1 MSFENPTKEEL
12 EELRELKYSRSEIA
26 EHFGVSLA
34 QVKRWLT
41 DYDITKRNR
50 KKVTID
56 SARVSR
62 GIPLPTNYGVT
73 LVEQAQ
79 NILGTRM
86 VHDKHHGYKVDGRPM
101 KVTDIVNMLGLK
113 NTG

>member
-1 MSFENPTKEEL
+1 MSIENPTKKEL
-12 EELRELKYSRSEIA
+12 EELRDLKYSRAAIA
-26 EHFGVSLA
+26 AKYGVSLA

-41 DYDITKRNR
+41 DHDITNRGR

-56 SARVSR
+56 SARVNR
-62 GIPLPTNYGVT
+62 GVSLPTNYGIT

-79 NILGTRM
+79 TLLGSRM

-101 KVTDIVNMLGLK
+101 KVTDIVKMLGLK